1 MRRLRTKWL
10 FTLVNVT
17 GLAIGGWGISRVFG
31 QAQEMGGMSED
42 MKMMKHMMDTA
53 PAAMKK
59 CQKSVM
65 NQKQQAMKQGKYT
78 CCLRHPCDF
87 CAEHM
92 GQCPCGKNAAA
103 DKPVCNECKGSWYAG
118 DGAVPKKKTEDIKTL
133 PRPLPGMGM

>member
-1 MRRLRTKWL
+1 MRRLTSKWFL
-10 FTLVNVT
+10 ALVT
-17 GLAIGGWGISRVFG
+17 AAALGLGGWGVSRAL
-31 QAQEMGGMSED
+31 AQNEKMAGDD
-42 MKMMKHMMDTA
+42 MKMMKQMMDTA
-53 PAAMKK
+53 PSAMKR
-59 CQKSVM
+59 CQKSIM
-65 NQKQQAMKQGKYT
+65 DQKQNAIKQGKYT

-118 DGAVPKKKTEDIKTL
+118 DGAVPNKTPEQIKTL